1 MCLYMS
7 STASASAHLNYL
19 MKKAMKN
26 NYSDNESP
34 QIALDDVL
42 LFTEFDVYG
51 NTQNEL
57 VDP

>member
-1 MCLYMS
+1 MS